1 MNKTAYTVLR
11 RMLPLVGMLL
21 CYVAVGQ
28 NVTVQGRVVD
38 QTGEAI
44 PGANVL
50 VKGTTNGT
58 LTDADGNYSLTV
70 PNRNSTLVFSFLG
83 YQTQELSADGRSM
96 TVTMHEALACCS
108 SRCPKDPCR
117 RSASVSIRWMNSDAR
132 SSRSARSR
140 YSTCVIQRSGFA

>member
-1 MNKTAYTVLR
+1 MNKTTYTVLR

-58 LTDADGNYSLTV
+58 LTDADGNYCLTV
-70 PNRNSTLVFSFLG
+70 PNRNSVPM
-83 YQTQELSADGRSM
+83 ADR
-96 TVTMHEALACCS
+96 
-108 SRCPKDPCR
+108 
-117 RSASVSIRWMNSDAR
+117 
-132 SSRSARSR
+132 
-140 YSTCVIQRSGFA
+140 